1 MKNTYRIMER
11 LDTYATVEV
20 EAASYQEAIRIAETD
35 DELDWDYD
43 TDYDSATVITWDL
56 IKEAPPED
64 LMGVE
69 FVDPY
74 LGRDDVIWEVNA
86 SVGDDMWQAEI
97 VTADEDHDD
106 DLGTMDL
113 YAGDH
118 IKANRIER

>member
-20 EAASYQEAIRIAETD
+20 EADTYEEAIRIAETD
-35 DELDWDYD
+35 DELNWDYD

-56 IKEAPPED
+56 VKEAPPED

-74 LGRDDVIWEVNA
+74 LGRDDVVYAVNA
-86 SVGDDMWQAEI
+86 HVEGHAWQAEI
-97 VTADEDHDD
+97 VTSDNDD
-106 DLGTMDL
+106 DLGEMDV
-113 YAGDH
+113 YDANH
-118 IKANRIER
+118 IKLHRIER